1 MRKGLSFLIF
11 WYNICKKGVS
21 ILEEK
26 EVHLVKR
33 VSKEL
38 GMTYKEL
45 GEEIGY
51 SESNLR
57 RSVSTNQISLQLKKA
72 LELYLEIRR
81 LKLKEKKS
89 SELKD
94 ILKTLILE

>member
-1 MRKGLSFLIF
+1 MEDK
-11 WYNICKKGVS
+11 
-21 ILEEK
+21 EEI
-26 EVHLVKR
+26 HLVKK

-45 GEEIGY
+45 GEAIGY

-72 LELYLEIRR
+72 LELYLEIRN
-81 LKLKEKKS
+81 LKEKEKKTK
-89 SELKD
+89 ELKD